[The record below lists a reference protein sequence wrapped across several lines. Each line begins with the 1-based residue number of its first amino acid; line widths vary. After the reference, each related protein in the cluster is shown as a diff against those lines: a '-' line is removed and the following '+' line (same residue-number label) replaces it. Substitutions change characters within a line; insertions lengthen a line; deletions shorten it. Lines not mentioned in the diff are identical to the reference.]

1 MSPWPLFGAI
11 VGVVCLAVAAHRRW
25 LTPSGV
31 AAALVTGAALIAGTH
46 AAGPLLLALFLVS
59 SSLLGRMRF
68 GPEPD
73 VHPHRSGPPG
83 RTGDGPRNARQVLA
97 NSVVPAVAAL
107 LGAASVSPGAGAA
120 MAGAIAAMTA
130 DTWATEIGTGLRAP
144 ARLLVGWQ
152 PVRPG
157 ESGGVSLPGTLAG
170 LAGATVI
177 ALVAALLPIAAW
189 GPARAAT
196 FLPVAAGG
204 IVGLFTD
211 SLLGATAERRFVR
224 VDNETVNLLASL
236 AGGVAAAVFT
246 AVSI

>member
-1 MSPWPLFGAI
+1 MA
-11 VGVVCLAVAAHRRW
+11 
-25 LTPSGV
+25 
-31 AAALVTGAALIAGTH
+31 GAALIAGSH
-46 AAGPLLLALFLVS
+46 AVGPLLLVLFLSS
-59 SSLLGRMRF
+59 SSLLGRIRF
-68 GPEPD
+68 VSGLD
-73 VHPHRSGPPG
+73 SRSRGKGIWEQPQ
-83 RTGDGPRNARQVLA
+83 DAPRNAGQVFA

-107 LGAASVSPGAGAA
+107 LATTGILTGAGAA

-144 ARLLVGWQ
+144 ARLLVGWR

-170 LAGATVI
+170 LTGATVI
-177 ALVAALLPIAAW
+177 ALVTASLPIAAW
-189 GPARAAT
+189 GPARPAT

-211 SLLGATAERRFVR
+211 SFLGATAERRFVR

-236 AGGVAAAVFT
+236 AGGVAAAVFST
-246 AVSI
+246 LST